1 MAQDLAPQIE
11 RRQLGRTGIEV
22 SRLCFG
28 TLTMG
33 PLQRG
38 LSPEEGGALLA
49 AAYRAG
55 VNFLDTAELYDTYAH
70 IRASVEQSGF
80 RPVVASKCYAFS
92 ADGARYSVDKAL
104 RETGLP
110 RIDLFLLHEQESEHT
125 LRGHRDALDAL
136 LCMKQEG
143 LVRAVGVSTHHVA
156 CVRAAAQLPEIDVIH
171 PIVNRSGLG
180 ICDGTA
186 EQMLGAIA
194 DAHAAGK
201 GLYGMKIFGG
211 GNLLG
216 EWSECLAYALGVP
229 ELDAI
234 AVGMQTPEELTANLA
249 AFGAHAS
256 GAPLPPSPADARRR
270 RKALHVDFW
279 CEGCGRCIDRCGQR
293 ALHLRDGR
301 AVPDPDRCVLCGYCA
316 SVCPVFA
323 LKVY

>member
-1 MAQDLAPQIE
+1 MAQDMASRIE

-38 LSPEEGGALLA
+38 LPPEEGGALLA

-55 VNFLDTAELYDTYAH
+55 VNFLDTAELYETYAH
-70 IRASVEQSGF
+70 IRASIEQSGF
-80 RPVVASKCYAFS
+80 RPVVASKCYAYS
-92 ADGARYSVDKAL
+92 ADGARFSVEKAL

-110 RIDLFLLHEQESEHT
+110 CIDLFLLHEQESEHT
-125 LRGHRDALDAL
+125 LRGHREALEAL
-136 LCMKQEG
+136 IGMKQEG
-143 LVRAVGVSTHHVA
+143 MVRAVGVSTHHVA
-156 CVRAAAQLPEIDVIH
+156 CVRAAAGMPEIDVIH
-171 PIVNRSGLG
+171 PIVNRAGLG

-186 EQMLGAIA
+186 AQMLAAISA
-194 DAHAAGK
+194 AHAAGK
-201 GLYGMKIFGG
+201 GLYGMKVLGG

-216 EWSECLAYALGVP
+216 DWAECLAFALGVP

-234 AVGMQTPEELTANLA
+234 AVGMQTPEELEANLA
-249 AFGAHAS
+249 AFTAHAV
-256 GAPLPPSPADARRR
+256 GRPLPQTPAEAARR

-279 CEGCGRCIDRCGQR
+279 CEGCGRCVDRCGQQ
-293 ALHLRDGR
+293 ALSLIDGR
-301 AVPDPDRCVLCGYCA
+301 AVPDPARCVLCGYCA